1 MMTTGAKMRGAKTGG
16 AKTTGTETRGAGGEA
31 VRGNEIMQAF
41 FDTAPISIGVLG
53 ILHDEAGAVVD
64 FRFLRLNPCA
74 ERMWGLTNAGTAG
87 KRCRE
92 LFPPEMA
99 AAILERF
106 SAVVTT
112 GAPADFE
119 QWWEGGDAP
128 HWFHVIAVKQSGVLI
143 ATAADITA
151 QKTAEL
157 ELAAAQAVQAQQAME
172 RYRLLFDSIDEAFA
186 LCEILTDSEGRP
198 ADFRLLEVNPAFE
211 KMTGFASQTA
221 QGATVRQLLPTL
233 EERLREMYGRMALT
247 GEPCRFEYRLDA
259 GEQWFDV
266 YAGAISEQGSGKFAL
281 VFNDITA
288 RKRAEEALIRTNAEL
303 ETRVQER
310 TAELQQLSQTRH
322 DLLQQLVTVQEDER
336 RRIARELHD
345 SLGQFLS
352 ALNLRMWMVEQTM
365 DMGGEVMES
374 MRQLR
379 QLVGEIERE
388 LDRLTME
395 LRPPALDDFGL
406 PEAIRRYAEEWT
418 RTTGIPADVYTSE
431 AEGGRLESG
440 AETAVYRIVQ
450 EALTNVL
457 KHAQASAVSIVVERN
472 RGNLRLIVEDNGV
485 GFDPDVVHGTA
496 GAGRRL
502 GLVGI
507 RERAALAGGWV
518 EIETAPGAGTTL
530 YVQIPVQKEESP

>member
-1 MMTTGAKMRGAKTGG
+1 MTAATAAT
-16 AKTTGTETRGAGGEA
+16 AKTTAEEI
-31 VRGNEIMQAF
+31 RGNEIMQAF
-41 FDTAPISIGVLG
+41 FDSAPISIGVLG
-53 ILHDEAGAVVD
+53 ILHDEDGAVAD

-74 ERMWGLTNAGTAG
+74 ERMWGLTNAGVGG
-87 KRCRE
+87 KRCSE
-92 LFPPEMA
+92 LFSPAMA
-99 AAILERF
+99 AAILHRF
-106 SAVVTT
+106 SAVATA
-112 GAPADFE
+112 GPPADFE
-119 QWWEGGDAP
+119 LWWEGGDTP
-128 HWFHVIAVKQSGVLI
+128 HWFHVIAVKQGGVLI

-151 QKTAEL
+151 QKTAEQ
-157 ELAAAQAVQAQQAME
+157 ELVAAQAAQAQQVME
-172 RYRLLFDSIDEAFA
+172 RYRLLFNSIDEAFA
-186 LCEILTDSEGRP
+186 LCEILTDAEGRP
-198 ADFRLLEVNPAFE
+198 TDFRLLEVNPAFE

-221 QGATVRQLLPTL
+221 QGATIRQLLPTL
-233 EERLREMYGRMALT
+233 EDRMLEMYGRMALAD
-247 GEPCRFEYRLDA
+247 EACRFEYRLDA
-259 GEQWFDV
+259 GDQWFDV
-266 YAGAISEQGSGKFAL
+266 YAGAITGAIVGAASEQGSGKFAL

-288 RKRAEEALIRTNAEL
+288 RKRAEEALRHTNVEL

-365 DMGGEVMES
+365 DMGAEVMES
-374 MRQLR
+374 MRQLH

-418 RTTGIPADVYTSE
+418 RTTGIPVDVYTSE
-431 AEGGRLESG
+431 AEGERLQSA

-472 RGNLRLIVEDNGV
+472 RGVLRLIVEDNGV
-485 GFDPDVVHGTA
+485 GFDAEAVQETG

-530 YVQIPVQKEESP
+530 FVQIPVQKEEGP